1 MKYSATTIGLDIAKH
16 SFYAVGVDKGRHE
29 VLKRKLT
36 RAQVVTFFRAHPPA
50 SIGIEACAGAHY
62 WARTLNALGHDVR
75 LIAAQHV
82 SRRVVGNKNDYRD
95 AQVIAELRGNPEM
108 PFVPINTE
116 HQQDIQMLH
125 RVRARLVTHRT
136 ALVLQIRG
144 LLGEYGAVFAP
155 GVRSLRQGL
164 AQVLGGEHLS
174 LSASALETF
183 ADLYE
188 QLQQLDEQ
196 VRGYDQRIQL
206 LAQQD
211 ETVARLMA
219 MPGIGPLNGTA
230 LLASLGTARHFR
242 AGRLFALNL
251 GLTPREFST
260 GGKQRLF
267 GISKRGDR
275 YLRTLLIHGARSALR
290 CAEGKPDRL
299 LQWALRLKEAKGF
312 NVAAC
317 ALANK
322 LARVA
327 WALVAHDRQYQ
338 PQGVTVTAST
348 AHE

>member
-116 HQQDIQMLH
+116 PQQAIQMLH
-125 RVRARLVTHRT
+125 RVRERLVTHRT

-155 GVRSLRQGL
+155 GVRSLR
-164 AQVLGGEHLS
+164 LS

-242 AGRLFALNL
+242 AGRIFALNL

>member
-116 HQQDIQMLH
+116 PQQDIQMLH

-155 GVRSLRQGL
+155 GVRSLR
-164 AQVLGGEHLS
+164 A
-174 LSASALETF
+174 
-183 ADLYE
+183 
-188 QLQQLDEQ
+188 
-196 VRGYDQRIQL
+196 
-206 LAQQD
+206 
-211 ETVARLMA
+211 
-219 MPGIGPLNGTA
+219 
-230 LLASLGTARHFR
+230 
-242 AGRLFALNL
+242 
-251 GLTPREFST
+251 
-260 GGKQRLF
+260 
-267 GISKRGDR
+267 
-275 YLRTLLIHGARSALR
+275 
-290 CAEGKPDRL
+290 
-299 LQWALRLKEAKGF
+299 
-312 NVAAC
+312 VAA
-317 ALANK
+317 
-322 LARVA
+322 AR
-327 WALVAHDRQYQ
+327 
-338 PQGVTVTAST
+338 
-348 AHE
+348 

>member
-1 MKYSATTIGLDIAKH
+1 MKHTATTIGLDIAKH
-16 SFYAVGVDKGRHE
+16 SFYAVGVDRNRHE
-29 VLKRKLT
+29 VLRRKLT
-36 RAQVVTFFRAHPPA
+36 RAQVLRFFRDHPPA

-62 WARTLNALGHDVR
+62 WARTLNAMGHDVR

-95 AQVIAELRGNPEM
+95 AQVITELRGNPQM

-116 HQQDIQMLH
+116 AQQDIQMLH
-125 RVRARLVTHRT
+125 RVRERLVTHRT
-136 ALVLQIRG
+136 ALMLQIRG

-155 GVRSLRQGL
+155 GVRPLRQGL
-164 AQVLGGEHLS
+164 VEVLGGEHLS

-183 ADLYE
+183 SDLYR
-188 QLQQLDEQ
+188 QWQQLDEQ
-196 VRGYDQRIQL
+196 VLGYDRRIQQ

-211 ETVARLMA
+211 EAVARLME

-230 LLASLGTARHFR
+230 LLASLGDARHFR
-242 AGRLFALNL
+242 AGRIFALNL

-299 LQWALRLKEAKGF
+299 LQWALRLKDTKGF

-327 WALVAHDRQYQ
+327 WALVAHGRRYQ
-338 PQGVTVTAST
+338 PQGLTLAESAS
-348 AHE
+348 HE

>member
-116 HQQDIQMLH
+116 PQQDIQMLH
-125 RVRARLVTHRT
+125 RVRARLVTQRT

-155 GVRSLRQGL
+155 GVRSLR
-164 AQVLGGEHLS
+164 LS

-242 AGRLFALNL
+242 AGRIFALNL

>member
-62 WARTLNALGHDVR
+62 WARTLNALGDDVR

-116 HQQDIQMLH
+116 PQQAIQMLH
-125 RVRARLVTHRT
+125 RVRERLVTHRT

-155 GVRSLRQGL
+155 GVRSLR
-164 AQVLGGEHLS
+164 LS

-242 AGRLFALNL
+242 AGRIFALNL

>member
-62 WARTLNALGHDVR
+62 WARTLNALGDDVR

-116 HQQDIQMLH
+116 PQQAIQMLH
-125 RVRARLVTHRT
+125 RVRERLVTHRT

-155 GVRSLRQGL
+155 GVRSLR
-164 AQVLGGEHLS
+164 LS
-174 LSASALETF
+174 LSASTLETF

-242 AGRLFALNL
+242 AGRIFALNL

>member
-116 HQQDIQMLH
+116 PQQAIQMLH
-125 RVRARLVTHRT
+125 RVRERLVTHRT

-155 GVRSLRQGL
+155 GVRSLR
-164 AQVLGGEHLS
+164 LS
-174 LSASALETF
+174 LSASTLETF

-242 AGRLFALNL
+242 AGRIFALNL

>member
-1 MKYSATTIGLDIAKH
+1 MKHNATTIGLDIAKH
-16 SFYAVGVDKGRHE
+16 SFYAVGVDRGRRE

-36 RAQVVTFFRAHPPA
+36 RSQVLRFFRAHPPA
-50 SIGIEACAGAHY
+50 AIGIEACAGAHF
-62 WARTLNALGHDVR
+62 WARALNAIGHDVR

-95 AQVIAELRGNPEM
+95 AAVICELRGNPQM

-116 HQQDIQMLH
+116 AQQDIQMLH
-125 RVRARLVTHRT
+125 RVRERLVAQRT
-136 ALVLQIRG
+136 ALMLQIRG

-155 GVRSLRQGL
+155 GVQPLRQGL
-164 AQVLGGEHLS
+164 VEALGGEHLS

-183 ADLYE
+183 DDLYR
-188 QLQQLDEQ
+188 QWRQLDEQ
-196 VRGYDQRIQL
+196 VRVYDRRIQQ
-206 LAQQD
+206 LARQD

-219 MPGIGPLNGTA
+219 MPGIGPLNATA
-230 LLASLGTARHFR
+230 LLAALGDARHFR
-242 AGRLFALNL
+242 AGRIFALNL

-327 WALVAHDRQYQ
+327 WALVAHDRRYQ
-338 PQGVTVTAST
+338 PLGFTLAEST

>member
-16 SFYAVGVDKGRHE
+16 SLYAVGVDKGRHE

-116 HQQDIQMLH
+116 PQQAIQMLH
-125 RVRARLVTHRT
+125 RVRERLVTHRT

-155 GVRSLRQGL
+155 GVRSL
-164 AQVLGGEHLS
+164 HLS